1 MQHPPPN
8 PPCEVDQAI
17 GYLEYSRFVIA
28 AELHGNIRFV
38 KDPQKLSIGTG
49 VLIYHRCEYE
59 GCPAGFKFIKNFDN
73 YIFKSANLTHIHSG
87 PPPQHKNTPTSG
99 TYRAWIKK
107 FLMNHGSPLN
117 ATQEVNKT
125 LEIPKDHTCIHM
137 TMKQT
142 AINQLKYYL
151 QQKDLMR
158 SLPDISLN
166 QFQSL
171 QNYVNQWEDQHDDL
185 IYFDIQGEDTDFPDK
200 LVFIYSDNDMI
211 SQIHEKPPIYHL
223 DSTFKLIIH
232 GFPFYVLATKFA
244 NTHSIPLCYFIIY
257 PDNSENISFCLSK
270 YFETTHTE
278 PEFIMSDCALNIFN
292 GIRNSFPEC
301 NIFWCALH
309 VIRALKK
316 NLSKIN
322 DEEIRSE
329 VEKFMNILCYYRDCT
344 EEDAAKMYKEHIID
358 KIQDQLEF
366 NQYFTRQWDIHKQQ
380 WIAAARPNELTVVN
394 NVSES
399 LFKKIKYHDFGCVKN
414 QRIDVFVK
422 NLLEEVAPNYFY
434 RIKNDLLQTG
444 FIPSI
449 RIREPRL
456 TDYKTKLKREVQS
469 RLYQVLNFV
478 QNQEANLN
486 PLRFLLENAE
496 EKLSQINEKIQN
508 SITYLRSFEIPN
520 ELLDTYMLE
529 INEFCYNSPDY
540 ILEHFEEF
548 LEDFKE
554 KNNLID

>member
-1 MQHPPPN
+1 M
-8 PPCEVDQAI
+8 
-17 GYLEYSRFVIA
+17 
-28 AELHGNIRFV
+28 
-38 KDPQKLSIGTG
+38 
-49 VLIYHRCEYE
+49 
-59 GCPAGFKFIKNFDN
+59 
-73 YIFKSANLTHIHSG
+73 
-87 PPPQHKNTPTSG
+87 
-99 TYRAWIKK
+99 
-107 FLMNHGSPLN
+107 M
-117 ATQEVNKT
+117 
-125 LEIPKDHTCIHM
+125 
-137 TMKQT
+137 
-142 AINQLKYYL
+142 
-151 QQKDLMR
+151 
-158 SLPDISLN
+158 
-166 QFQSL
+166 
-171 QNYVNQWEDQHDDL
+171 
-185 IYFDIQGEDTDFPDK
+185 
-200 LVFIYSDNDMI
+200 
-211 SQIHEKPPIYHL
+211 
-223 DSTFKLIIH
+223 
-232 GFPFYVLATKFA
+232 
-244 NTHSIPLCYFIIY
+244 
-257 PDNSENISFCLSK
+257 
-270 YFETTHTE
+270 
-278 PEFIMSDCALNIFN
+278 
-292 GIRNSFPEC
+292 
-301 NIFWCALH
+301 
-309 VIRALKK
+309 
-316 NLSKIN
+316 
-322 DEEIRSE
+322 
-329 VEKFMNILCYYRDCT
+329 
-344 EEDAAKMYKEHIID
+344 
-358 KIQDQLEF
+358 
-366 NQYFTRQWDIHKQQ
+366 

-399 LFKKIKYHDFGCVKN
+399 LFKKIKYHDFSCVKN

-529 INEFCYNSPDY
+529 INEFCYNSPGY

>member
-1 MQHPPPN
+1 
-8 PPCEVDQAI
+8 
-17 GYLEYSRFVIA
+17 
-28 AELHGNIRFV
+28 
-38 KDPQKLSIGTG
+38 
-49 VLIYHRCEYE
+49 
-59 GCPAGFKFIKNFDN
+59 
-73 YIFKSANLTHIHSG
+73 
-87 PPPQHKNTPTSG
+87 
-99 TYRAWIKK
+99 
-107 FLMNHGSPLN
+107 
-117 ATQEVNKT
+117 
-125 LEIPKDHTCIHM
+125 
-137 TMKQT
+137 
-142 AINQLKYYL
+142 
-151 QQKDLMR
+151 
-158 SLPDISLN
+158 
-166 QFQSL
+166 
-171 QNYVNQWEDQHDDL
+171 
-185 IYFDIQGEDTDFPDK
+185 
-200 LVFIYSDNDMI
+200 
-211 SQIHEKPPIYHL
+211 
-223 DSTFKLIIH
+223 
-232 GFPFYVLATKFA
+232 
-244 NTHSIPLCYFIIY
+244 
-257 PDNSENISFCLSK
+257 
-270 YFETTHTE
+270 
-278 PEFIMSDCALNIFN
+278 MSDCALNIYN

-366 NQYFTRQWDIHKQQ
+366 NQYFTRRWDIHKQQ